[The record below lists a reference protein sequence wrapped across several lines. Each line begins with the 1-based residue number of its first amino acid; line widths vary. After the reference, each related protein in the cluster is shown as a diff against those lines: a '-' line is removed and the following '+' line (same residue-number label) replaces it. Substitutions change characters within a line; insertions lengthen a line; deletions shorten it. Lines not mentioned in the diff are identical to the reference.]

1 MILILLYILGLGLIF
16 YLLAKICDQY
26 FVKSL
31 DIISKKLKLSPD
43 IAGAT
48 FMAIGTSAPEFFT
61 AVIALTKVGSEN
73 IGAGTIVGSAI
84 FNILVIVG
92 ASAVVSTAF
101 LKWKPVIRDMGFYLI
116 SIIVLLVTF
125 IDGVITLPEAIMY
138 LVFYGIYIVILAH
151 WRKIVPGV
159 EQMDKAEEVVEE
171 LKREDVILSKKKGI
185 WSKFVLLVDTI
196 LAKLFPDLEKKPQLY
211 WLTFAI
217 SILLIIGLSWS
228 LVEIAILFAHTVG
241 IPEVII
247 ALTILAGGT
256 SVPDLLASIIVAK
269 KKRGDMAV
277 SNAVGSNTFDILI
290 CLGLPWLV
298 YILFTGKSIAV
309 ATDNL
314 ISSILLLFFT
324 VIAILFVLIVQK
336 FKLGRKSGYVLIG
349 IYICYLIFAIIKNY
363 K

>member
-1 MILILLYILGLGLIF
+1 MLLIILYILALVFIF

-31 DIISKKLKLSPD
+31 DIISHKLKLSQD
-43 IAGAT
+43 VAGAT

-101 LKWKPVIRDMGFYLI
+101 LRWKPVIRDMGFYLI
-116 SIIVLLVTF
+116 AIIVLLFTF
-125 IDGVITLPEAIMY
+125 RDGTITTLEAISY
-138 LVFYGIYIVILAH
+138 IGFYGLYIFILAN
-151 WRKIVPGV
+151 WQKYFPEKGRKLN
-159 EQMDKAEEVVEE
+159 KAEEVVEG
-171 LKREDVILSKKKGI
+171 LKAEDKYLESKKGTLHQIIRYIDK
-185 WSKFVLLVDTI
+185 VLSYI
-196 LAKLFPDLEKKPQLY
+196 FPDLEKRPHLY
-211 WLTFAI
+211 WLTFSI
-217 SILLIIGLSWS
+217 SIVLIIGLSWG
-228 LVEIAILFAHTVG
+228 LVELAVLLAHSVG

-256 SVPDLLASIIVAK
+256 SIPDLIASVIVAK
-269 KKRGDMAV
+269 QKRGDMAV

-298 YILFTGKSIAV
+298 YILLTGKNVNV
-309 ATDNL
+309 ATENL
-314 ISSILLLFFT
+314 TSSVFLLFFT
-324 VIAILFVLIVQK
+324 VVAILFVLIVQK
-336 FKLGRKSGYVLIG
+336 FKIGRKSGYILIG
-349 IYICYLIFAIIKNY
+349 IYIAYLFYAILSNL
-363 K
+363 